1 MTTAIIHLAERK
13 TVSIGMLL
21 NPQHLGYHHTIEG
34 WRNWLAFLNLE
45 PGHGEPMRQLLRI
58 NRRVA

>member
-1 MTTAIIHLAERK
+1 MP
-13 TVSIGMLL
+13 L
-21 NPQHLGYHHTIEG
+21 NTQHRGYHDTIKG
-34 WRNWLAFLNLE
+34 RRNWLPFLNLK